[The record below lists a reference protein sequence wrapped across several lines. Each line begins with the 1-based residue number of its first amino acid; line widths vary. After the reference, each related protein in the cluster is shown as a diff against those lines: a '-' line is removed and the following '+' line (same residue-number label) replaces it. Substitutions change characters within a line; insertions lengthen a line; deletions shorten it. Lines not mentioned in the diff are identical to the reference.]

1 MSTLVTNTFTGKTSA
16 GSIVV
21 TGEGGSTTTNLQQG
35 LAKSQVQFD
44 GTTNT
49 INGSLNIASMTDH
62 ATSDQAVT
70 FTNNMGDTNYCAE
83 SDTVSESDESDP
95 RDTSINLS
103 RTFSSST
110 YAIIAK
116 YDASSAD
123 DRTKMFGVVYGD
135 LA

>member
-1 MSTLVTNTFTGKTSA
+1 VSTIKVDTVQSTG
-16 GSIVV
+16 
-21 TGEGGSTTTNLQQG
+21 GGAATLTKQEA
-35 LAKSQVQFD
+35 AKSQVQFN
-44 GTTNT
+44 GVTNT

-70 FTNNMGDTNYCAE
+70 FTNSMANTNYCAE
-83 SDTVSESDESDP
+83 SDTVSESDETDP

-116 YDASSAD
+116 YDASNAD
-123 DRTKMFGVVYGD
+123 DRTKMFGVVHGD